1 MKAIRFRAMGSPC
14 RIVVEGGPTGLA
26 HEAES
31 MVARLEQMWSR
42 FHPDSEVSQLNRAA
56 GSITVVSPETFLLV
70 ARARDAMVLTDGAFN
85 PLMLDQL
92 CRLGYRESW
101 RQPPNE
107 GRVSA
112 QPGCTEAI
120 SLVPDISAVLL
131 PTNSKFDPGGIGKGL
146 AADLVTEMLIGR
158 GASSSSV
165 ELGGDLRV
173 SGSSWLSDDWEVQI
187 EDPFDRALS
196 VGAISPQGGAVASS
210 SRLQRRW
217 LCEGHEVHHLL
228 DPSTGLPSAT
238 DLVAVSA
245 CSSVAWWAEVVA
257 KVILMGG
264 SRSAPR
270 LLQRFGTPAV
280 IVTEDGRPIA
290 CPVSKSVAAELD
302 AVPA

>member
-1 MKAIRFRAMGSPC
+1 MKAIHFRAMGSSC
-14 RIVVEGGPTGLA
+14 RIVVEGGPAGLA
-26 HEAES
+26 HVAES

-42 FHPDSEVSQLNRAA
+42 FHPDSEVSQLNRNN
-56 GSITVVSPETFLLV
+56 GSITVVSPETLLLV
-70 ARARDAMVLTDGAFN
+70 TRARDATVLTDGAFN

-92 CRLGYRESW
+92 CRLGYREAW

-107 GRVSA
+107 GRVTV

-120 SLVPDISAVLL
+120 TLFPEISAVLL
-131 PTNSKFDPGGIGKGL
+131 PANSKFDPGGIGKGL
-146 AADLVTEMLIGR
+146 AADLVTEMLIDR

-196 VGAISPQGGAVASS
+196 VGAISPQGGAVATS
-210 SRLQRRW
+210 SRLERRW
-217 LCEGHEVHHLL
+217 LCEGREVHHLL
-228 DPSTGLPSAT
+228 DPSTGLPSTT

-245 CSSVAWWAEVVA
+245 CSSAAWWAEVVA
-257 KVILMGG
+257 KVTLMAG
-264 SRSAPR
+264 SQSAPQ

-280 IVTEDGRPIA
+280 LVTEDRRSIP
-290 CPVSKSVAAELD
+290 CPVSKPVAAKLE